1 MILDANLHN
10 KEGVKAT
17 YMVNKVLKAGRIP
30 AVLVG
35 WNIFDA
41 LLHVAI
47 GMEEPLRIT
56 GNIIAIFVAV
66 AILIG
71 APKKL
76 SSILLLAAS
85 ISIVALNT
93 VHVNEH
99 DFAIPMLIF
108 IGLSLY
114 LLLRWAQILK
124 IEDLKIREP
133 KKQKY
138 FHKRWFTVAL
148 SIFGVLVVLAVG
160 VMNSLNMQDQLFD
173 GALKEADYWSD
184 EPVILSAGMGFEGII
199 GWPEVNEETVRE
211 AEGSWYGS
219 VMCTNGEDPPAGAYT
234 STVSTAGV
242 GLFYKGSSEDDD
254 GLPIVFSWP
263 VATETVDLTDFQFT
277 LNTGEI
283 VFPNSAGMLPN
294 WELNERNTVV
304 VFGDFGN
311 RVFSSE
317 EKAIF
322 PVRLDIVEDET
333 PLLLIGPNGQEF
345 NAVGLS
351 WETDASPYDSG
362 PKLVGAKLN
371 RVGNEAV
378 GEGGLAIGTRSGVL
392 PNDELSLYD
401 EADFRIRVLT
411 TGGFSPD
418 GITGLTPTMF
428 EDFFRIH
435 AKGPDGKVVL
445 LEKVGQDYLVADG
458 RLRIVGLSDLGQ
470 KENPDEGIFYDDCYA
485 EDRDNYIDIIL
496 VGDEA
501 AARNITHVEIPS
513 LEGGYNAFYNPGG
526 PGPEPFEGVRYTAL
540 HHAHVLHRAVGAENS
555 RGAVRGPHQRAR
567 RSIGNAQQPSHPGG
581 LR

>member
-1 MILDANLHN
+1 
-10 KEGVKAT
+10 
-17 YMVNKVLKAGRIP
+17 MVNKVIKSGRIP
-30 AVLVG
+30 VVLVG
-35 WNIFDA
+35 WNMFDA
-41 LLHVAI
+41 ILHIAI
-47 GMEEPLRIT
+47 DMAEPLRIT
-56 GNIIAIFVAV
+56 GNIIAVLA
-66 AILIG
+66 AITILLG

-76 SSILLLAAS
+76 SFPLLLVAF
-85 ISIVALNT
+85 ISTVALNT
-93 VHVNEH
+93 FHVIEN
-99 DFAIPMLIF
+99 DFAIPMLVF

-114 LLLRWAQILK
+114 LILRLAQISK
-124 IEDLKIREP
+124 IEDLKIKESE
-133 KKQKY
+133 KQKY
-138 FHKRWFTVAL
+138 FHKRWFAVGL
-148 SIFGVLVVLAVG
+148 SLFGVLVVLVVG
-160 VMNSLNMQDQLFD
+160 VINSLNIQDQLFD

-234 STVSTAGV
+234 STVSTAGIE
-242 GLFYKGSSEDDD
+242 LFYKGTAEDDD

-277 LNTGEI
+277 LNTGDI

-311 RVFSSE
+311 RGLSSE
-317 EKAIF
+317 EGAVF

-333 PLLLIGPNGQEF
+333 PLLLVGPNGQEF

-351 WETDASPYDSG
+351 WETDTSPYDSG

-371 RVGNEAV
+371 HVGNEAL
-378 GEGGLAIGTRSGVL
+378 GEGGLGFGTRSGVL

-401 EADFRIRVLT
+401 ESDFRIRVLT

-435 AKGPDGKVVL
+435 AKGSNGEVVL
-445 LEKVGQDYLVADG
+445 LEKVGQEYLVAG
-458 RLRIVGLSDLGQ
+458 GTLRIVGLSDLGQ
-470 KENPDEGIFYDDCYA
+470 KENPAEGIFYDDCYA

-513 LEGGYNAFYNPGG
+513 LEGGYSAFYNPGG
-526 PGPEPFEGVRYTAL
+526 PGPEPFDGVRYTAPGPADL
-540 HHAHVLHRAVGAENS
+540 EPVINALDNPMRIS
-555 RGAVRGPHQRAR
+555 REAK
-567 RSIGNAQQPSHPGG
+567 N
-581 LR
+581 

>member
-1 MILDANLHN
+1 
-10 KEGVKAT
+10 V
-17 YMVNKVLKAGRIP
+17 VNKVIKAGRIP

-35 WNIFDA
+35 WNMFDA

-47 GMEEPLRIT
+47 DMAEPLRIT
-56 GNIIAIFVAV
+56 GNIIAIVVAV
-66 AILIG
+66 AILLG

-76 SSILLLAAS
+76 SFSLLLAAF
-85 ISIVALNT
+85 ISTVALNT
-93 VHVNEH
+93 VHVSEN
-99 DFAIPMLIF
+99 DFAVPMLIF

-114 LLLRWAQILK
+114 LLLRWAQIFK
-124 IEDLKIREP
+124 IKDFEIREP

-138 FHKRWFTVAL
+138 FYKRWFTIVL
-148 SIFGVLVVLAVG
+148 SVFGVLVVLAVG
-160 VMNSLNMQDQLFD
+160 VLNSLNVQNQLFD

-219 VMCTNGEDPPAGAYT
+219 VICTNGEDPPAGAYT
-234 STVSTAGV
+234 STVSTAGIE
-242 GLFYKGSSEDDD
+242 LFYKGTAEDDD

-263 VATETVDLTDFQFT
+263 VATETVDITDFQFT

-283 VFPNSAGMLPN
+283 VYPNSAGMLPN

-311 RVFSSE
+311 RGLSSE
-317 EKAIF
+317 KGAIF

-351 WETDASPYDSG
+351 WETDTSPYDSG

-371 RVGNEAV
+371 HVGNEAV
-378 GEGGLAIGTRSGVL
+378 GEGGLGFGTRSGVL

-401 EADFRIRVLT
+401 EGDFRIRVLT

-435 AKGPDGKVVL
+435 AKGSNGEVVL
-445 LEKVGQDYLVADG
+445 LEKVGQEYLVADG
-458 RLRIVGLSDLGQ
+458 KLRIVGLSDLGQ
-470 KENPDEGIFYDDCYA
+470 KEDPDEGIFYDDCYA

-526 PGPEPFEGVRYTAL
+526 PGPEPFEGVRYTAPGPADL
-540 HHAHVLHRAVGAENS
+540 EPVINALDNPMRVS
-555 RGAVRGPHQRAR
+555 REA
-567 RSIGNAQQPSHPGG
+567 SD
-581 LR
+581 

>member
-1 MILDANLHN
+1 
-10 KEGVKAT
+10 
-17 YMVNKVLKAGRIP
+17 MVNKIIKAGRIP
-30 AVLVG
+30 AVLIG
-35 WNIFDA
+35 WNMFDA
-41 LLHVAI
+41 ILHIAI
-47 GMEEPLRIT
+47 DMAEPLRIA
-56 GNIIAIFVAV
+56 GNTIAILV
-66 AILIG
+66 AISILLG

-76 SSILLLAAS
+76 SFPLLLVAF
-85 ISIVALNT
+85 ISTIALNT
-93 VHVNEH
+93 FHVSEN

-114 LLLRWAQILK
+114 LLLRWAQIFK
-124 IEDLKIREP
+124 IEDLKIRESE
-133 KKQKY
+133 KQKY
-138 FHKRWFTVAL
+138 FYKRWFAVAL
-148 SIFGVLVVLAVG
+148 SIFGVLVVLTVG
-160 VMNSLNMQDQLFD
+160 VMNSLNIQDQLFD

-184 EPVILSAGMGFEGII
+184 EPGILSAGMGFEGII
-199 GWPEVNEETVRE
+199 GWPEVNQETVRE

-234 STVSTAGV
+234 STVSTAGIE
-242 GLFYKGSSEDDD
+242 LFYKGTAEDDD

-277 LNTGEI
+277 LNTGDI

-311 RVFSSE
+311 RGLSSE
-317 EKAIF
+317 EGAVF

-351 WETDASPYDSG
+351 WETDTSPYDSG

-371 RVGNEAV
+371 HVGNEAL
-378 GEGGLAIGTRSGVL
+378 GEGGLGFGTRSGVL

-401 EADFRIRVLT
+401 EGDFRIRVLT

-435 AKGPDGKVVL
+435 ANGSNGELVL
-445 LEKVGQDYLVADG
+445 LEKVGQEYLVAG
-458 RLRIVGLSDLGQ
+458 GTLRIVGLSDLGQ

-526 PGPEPFEGVRYTAL
+526 PGPEPFEGVRYTAPGPADL
-540 HHAHVLHRAVGAENS
+540 EPVINALDNPMRVS
-555 RGAVRGPHQRAR
+555 REAK
-567 RSIGNAQQPSHPGG
+567 N
-581 LR
+581 

>member
-1 MILDANLHN
+1 VVDKFI
-10 KEGVKAT
+10 
-17 YMVNKVLKAGRIP
+17 KAGRIP

-35 WNIFDA
+35 WNMIDA

-47 GMEEPLRIT
+47 DMAEPLRIT
-56 GNIIAIFVAV
+56 GNIIAIVVAV
-66 AILIG
+66 AILLG

-76 SSILLLAAS
+76 SFILLLTAF
-85 ISIVALNT
+85 ISTVALNT
-93 VHVNEH
+93 VHVSEN
-99 DFAIPMLIF
+99 DFAVPMLIF

-114 LLLRWAQILK
+114 LLLRWAQIFK
-124 IEDLKIREP
+124 VKDFEIREP

-138 FHKRWFTVAL
+138 FYKRWFAVVL
-148 SIFGVLVVLAVG
+148 SVLGILVVLAVG
-160 VMNSLNMQDQLFD
+160 VMNSLNVQNQLFD

-211 AEGSWYGS
+211 AGGSWYGS
-219 VMCTNGEDPPAGAYT
+219 VICTNGEDPPAGAYT
-234 STVSTAGV
+234 STVSTAGIE
-242 GLFYKGSSEDDD
+242 LFYKGTAEDDD

-283 VFPNSAGMLPN
+283 VYPNSAGMLPN

-311 RVFSSE
+311 RGLSSE
-317 EKAIF
+317 EGAIF

-351 WETDASPYDSG
+351 WETNTSPYDSG

-371 RVGNEAV
+371 HVGNEAV
-378 GEGGLAIGTRSGVL
+378 GEGGLGFGTRSGVL

-401 EADFRIRVLT
+401 EGDFRIRVLT

-435 AKGPDGKVVL
+435 AKGSNGEVVL
-445 LEKVGQDYLVADG
+445 LEKVGQEYLVADG
-458 RLRIVGLSDLGQ
+458 TLRIVGLSDLGQ
-470 KENPDEGIFYDDCYA
+470 KEDPDEGIFYDDCYA

-526 PGPEPFEGVRYTAL
+526 PGPEPFEGVRYTAPGPADL
-540 HHAHVLHRAVGAENS
+540 EPVINALDNPMRVS
-555 RGAVRGPHQRAR
+555 REA
-567 RSIGNAQQPSHPGG
+567 NN
-581 LR
+581 

>member
-1 MILDANLHN
+1 
-10 KEGVKAT
+10 
-17 YMVNKVLKAGRIP
+17 MVNKVIKSGRIP
-30 AVLVG
+30 VVLVG
-35 WNIFDA
+35 WNMFDA
-41 LLHVAI
+41 ILHIAI
-47 GMEEPLRIT
+47 DMAEPLRIA
-56 GNIIAIFVAV
+56 GNTIAILV
-66 AILIG
+66 AITILLG

-76 SSILLLAAS
+76 SFPLLLVAF
-85 ISIVALNT
+85 ISTVALNT
-93 VHVNEH
+93 VHVSENS
-99 DFAIPMLIF
+99 FAIPMLVF

-114 LLLRWAQILK
+114 LLLRLAQISK
-124 IEDLKIREP
+124 IEDLKIRESE
-133 KKQKY
+133 KQKY
-138 FHKRWFTVAL
+138 FHKRWFAVVL
-148 SIFGVLVVLAVG
+148 SLFGVLVVLAVG
-160 VMNSLNMQDQLFD
+160 VMNSLNIQDQLFD

-234 STVSTAGV
+234 STVSTAGIE
-242 GLFYKGSSEDDD
+242 LFYKGTAEDDD

-277 LNTGEI
+277 LNTGDI

-311 RVFSSE
+311 RGLSSE
-317 EKAIF
+317 EGAVF

-351 WETDASPYDSG
+351 WETDTSPYDSG

-371 RVGNEAV
+371 HVGNEAL
-378 GEGGLAIGTRSGVL
+378 GEGGLGFGTRSGVL

-401 EADFRIRVLT
+401 EGDFRIRVLT

-435 AKGPDGKVVL
+435 AKGPNGEVVL
-445 LEKVGQDYLVADG
+445 LERVGQEYVVAG
-458 RLRIVGLSDLGQ
+458 GTLRIVGLSDLGQ
-470 KENPDEGIFYDDCYA
+470 KENPAEGIFYDDCYA

-501 AARNITHVEIPS
+501 AARNITYVEIPS

-526 PGPEPFEGVRYTAL
+526 PGPEPFEGVRYTAPGPADL
-540 HHAHVLHRAVGAENS
+540 EPVINALDNPMRVS
-555 RGAVRGPHQRAR
+555 REAK
-567 RSIGNAQQPSHPGG
+567 N
-581 LR
+581 

>member
-1 MILDANLHN
+1 
-10 KEGVKAT
+10 V
-17 YMVNKVLKAGRIP
+17 VNKVIKAGRIP

-35 WNIFDA
+35 WNMFDA
-41 LLHVAI
+41 LLHIAI
-47 GMEEPLRIT
+47 DMAEPLRIA
-56 GNIIAIFVAV
+56 GNIIAILVAV
-66 AILIG
+66 AILLG
-71 APKKL
+71 APKKH
-76 SSILLLAAS
+76 SFSLLLIAF
-85 ISIVALNT
+85 ISTVALNT
-93 VHVNEH
+93 VHVSEN

-114 LLLRWAQILK
+114 LLLRWSQIFK
-124 IEDLKIREP
+124 IEDLKIRES
-133 KKQKY
+133 KKQRY
-138 FHKRWFTVAL
+138 FHKRWFAVAL

-173 GALKEADYWSD
+173 GALKDADYWSD

-211 AEGSWYGS
+211 AGGSWYGS

-234 STVSTAGV
+234 STVSTAGIE
-242 GLFYKGSSEDDD
+242 LFYKGTAEDDD

-311 RVFSSE
+311 RGFSSE
-317 EKAIF
+317 EGAIF
-322 PVRLDIVEDET
+322 PVRLDIVGDET

-345 NAVGLS
+345 NAIGLS
-351 WETDASPYDSG
+351 WETDTSPYDSG

-371 RVGNEAV
+371 HVGNEAL
-378 GEGGLAIGTRSGVL
+378 GEGGLGFGTRSGVL

-401 EADFRIRVLT
+401 EGDFRIRVLT

-435 AKGPDGKVVL
+435 ARGPDDEVVL
-445 LEKVGQDYLVADG
+445 LEKVGQEYVVADG
-458 RLRIVGLSDLGQ
+458 TLRIIGLSDLGQ

-526 PGPEPFEGVRYTAL
+526 PGPEPFDGVRYTAPGPADL
-540 HHAHVLHRAVGAENS
+540 EPVINALDNPMRVS
-555 RGAVRGPHQRAR
+555 REAK
-567 RSIGNAQQPSHPGG
+567 N
-581 LR
+581 

>member
-1 MILDANLHN
+1 
-10 KEGVKAT
+10 
-17 YMVNKVLKAGRIP
+17 MVNKVIKAGRIP
-30 AVLVG
+30 AVLIG
-35 WNIFDA
+35 WNMFDA
-41 LLHVAI
+41 ILHIAI
-47 GMEEPLRIT
+47 DMAEPLRIA
-56 GNIIAIFVAV
+56 GNTIAILV
-66 AILIG
+66 AISILLG

-76 SSILLLAAS
+76 SFPLLLVGF
-85 ISIVALNT
+85 ISTVALNT
-93 VHVNEH
+93 FHVNEN

-114 LLLRWAQILK
+114 LLLRWAQIFK
-124 IEDLKIREP
+124 IEDLKIRESE
-133 KKQKY
+133 KQKY
-138 FHKRWFTVAL
+138 FYKRWFAVVL

-160 VMNSLNMQDQLFD
+160 VMNSLNIQDQLFD

-184 EPVILSAGMGFEGII
+184 EPGILSAGMGFEGII

-234 STVSTAGV
+234 STVSTAGIE
-242 GLFYKGSSEDDD
+242 LFYKGTAEDDD

-277 LNTGEI
+277 LNTGHI

-311 RVFSSE
+311 RGLSSE
-317 EKAIF
+317 EGAIF

-371 RVGNEAV
+371 HVGSEAM
-378 GEGGLAIGTRSGVL
+378 GEGGLGVGERSGVL

-435 AKGPDGKVVL
+435 ANGSNGELVL
-445 LEKVGQDYLVADG
+445 LEKVGQEYLVAG
-458 RLRIVGLSDLGQ
+458 GTLRIVGLSDLGQ

-513 LEGGYNAFYNPGG
+513 LEGGYSAFYNPGG
-526 PGPEPFEGVRYTAL
+526 PGPEPFDGVRYTAPGPADL
-540 HHAHVLHRAVGAENS
+540 EPVINALDNPMRVS
-555 RGAVRGPHQRAR
+555 REPK
-567 RSIGNAQQPSHPGG
+567 N
-581 LR
+581 

>member
-1 MILDANLHN
+1 
-10 KEGVKAT
+10 
-17 YMVNKVLKAGRIP
+17 MVNKIIKAGRIP
-30 AVLVG
+30 AVLIG
-35 WNIFDA
+35 WNMFDA
-41 LLHVAI
+41 ILHIAIDMAESLRIAGNTIAILVAI
-47 GMEEPLRIT
+47 S
-56 GNIIAIFVAV
+56 
-66 AILIG
+66 ILLG

-76 SSILLLAAS
+76 SFPLLLVAF
-85 ISIVALNT
+85 ISTVALNT
-93 VHVNEH
+93 FHVSEN

-114 LLLRWAQILK
+114 LLLRWAQIFK
-124 IEDLKIREP
+124 IEDLKIRESE
-133 KKQKY
+133 KQKY
-138 FHKRWFTVAL
+138 FYKRWFAVAL
-148 SIFGVLVVLAVG
+148 SIFGVLVVLTVG
-160 VMNSLNMQDQLFD
+160 VMNSLNIQDQLFD

-184 EPVILSAGMGFEGII
+184 EPGILSAGMGFEGII
-199 GWPEVNEETVRE
+199 GWPEVNQETVRE

-234 STVSTAGV
+234 STVSTAGIE
-242 GLFYKGSSEDDD
+242 LFYKGTAEDDD

-277 LNTGEI
+277 LNTGDI

-311 RVFSSE
+311 RGLSSE
-317 EKAIF
+317 EGAIF
-322 PVRLDIVEDET
+322 PVRLDIVKDET
-333 PLLLIGPNGQEF
+333 PLLLVGPNGQEF

-351 WETDASPYDSG
+351 WETDTSPYDSG

-371 RVGNEAV
+371 HVGNEAL
-378 GEGGLAIGTRSGVL
+378 GEGGLGFGTRSGVL

-401 EADFRIRVLT
+401 ESDFRIRVLT

-435 AKGPDGKVVL
+435 AKGSNGEVVL
-445 LEKVGQDYLVADG
+445 LEKVGQEYLVAG
-458 RLRIVGLSDLGQ
+458 GTLRIVGLSDLGQ

-513 LEGGYNAFYNPGG
+513 LEGGYSAFYNPGG
-526 PGPEPFEGVRYTAL
+526 PGPEPFDGVRYTAPGPADL
-540 HHAHVLHRAVGAENS
+540 EPVINALDNPMRIS
-555 RGAVRGPHQRAR
+555 REPK
-567 RSIGNAQQPSHPGG
+567 N
-581 LR
+581 

>member
-1 MILDANLHN
+1 
-10 KEGVKAT
+10 V
-17 YMVNKVLKAGRIP
+17 VNKIIKAGRIP
-30 AVLVG
+30 AVLIG
-35 WNIFDA
+35 WNMFDA
-41 LLHVAI
+41 ILHIAI
-47 GMEEPLRIT
+47 DMAEPLRIA
-56 GNIIAIFVAV
+56 GNTIAILV
-66 AILIG
+66 AISILLG

-76 SSILLLAAS
+76 SFPLLLVAF
-85 ISIVALNT
+85 ISTVALNT
-93 VHVNEH
+93 FHVNEN

-114 LLLRWAQILK
+114 LLLRWAQIFK
-124 IEDLKIREP
+124 IEDLKIRESE
-133 KKQKY
+133 KQKY
-138 FHKRWFTVAL
+138 FYKRWFAVVL

-160 VMNSLNMQDQLFD
+160 VMNSLNIQDQLFD

-184 EPVILSAGMGFEGII
+184 EPGILSAGMGFEGII

-211 AEGSWYGS
+211 AGGSWYGS

-234 STVSTAGV
+234 STVSTAGIE
-242 GLFYKGSSEDDD
+242 LFYKGTSEDDD

-277 LNTGEI
+277 LNTGNI

-311 RVFSSE
+311 RGLSSE
-317 EKAIF
+317 EGAVF

-351 WETDASPYDSG
+351 WETDTSPYDSG

-371 RVGNEAV
+371 HVGNEAL
-378 GEGGLAIGTRSGVL
+378 GEGGLGFGTRSGVL

-401 EADFRIRVLT
+401 EGDFRIRVLT

-435 AKGPDGKVVL
+435 ANGSNGELVL
-445 LEKVGQDYLVADG
+445 LEKVGQEYLVAG
-458 RLRIVGLSDLGQ
+458 GALRIVGLSDLGQ

-513 LEGGYNAFYNPGG
+513 LEGGYSAFYNPGG
-526 PGPEPFEGVRYTAL
+526 PGPEPFDGVRYTAPGPADL
-540 HHAHVLHRAVGAENS
+540 EPVINALDNPMRIS
-555 RGAVRGPHQRAR
+555 REPK
-567 RSIGNAQQPSHPGG
+567 N
-581 LR
+581 

>member
-1 MILDANLHN
+1 
-10 KEGVKAT
+10 
-17 YMVNKVLKAGRIP
+17 MVNKVVKAGRIP

-47 GMEEPLRIT
+47 DMAEPLRIT

-76 SSILLLAAS
+76 SSSLLLAAF
-85 ISIVALNT
+85 ISIVALNS
-93 VHVNEH
+93 VHVSEQ

-114 LLLRWAQILK
+114 LLLRWTQILK

-133 KKQKY
+133 KKQNY
-138 FHKRWFTVAL
+138 FHKRWFAVAL
-148 SIFGVLVVLAVG
+148 SIFGVLVVLSVG
-160 VMNSLNMQDQLFD
+160 VMNSLNMQDQLFV
-173 GALKEADYWSD
+173 GAFKEADYWSV

-211 AEGSWYGS
+211 AEGTWYGS

-234 STVSTAGV
+234 SIVSTAGFE
-242 GLFYKGSSEDDD
+242 LFYKGTAEDDY

-311 RVFSSE
+311 RGFSSE
-317 EKAIF
+317 DGAIF

-371 RVGNEAV
+371 HVGSEAM
-378 GEGGLAIGTRSGVL
+378 GEGGLGVGERSGVL

-435 AKGPDGKVVL
+435 ANGSNGEVVL
-445 LEKVGQDYLVADG
+445 LEKVGQEYLVAG
-458 RLRIVGLSDLGQ
+458 GTLRIVGLSDLGQ

-513 LEGGYNAFYNPGG
+513 LEGGYSAFYNPGG
-526 PGPEPFEGVRYTAL
+526 PGPEPFEGVRYTAP
-540 HHAHVLHRAVGAENS
+540 
-555 RGAVRGPHQRAR
+555 GPADLEPV
-567 RSIGNAQQPSHPGG
+567 INALDNPMRVS
-581 LR
+581 LEAKN

>member
-1 MILDANLHN
+1 
-10 KEGVKAT
+10 
-17 YMVNKVLKAGRIP
+17 MVNKVIKTGRIP

-35 WNIFDA
+35 WNTFDA
-41 LLHVAI
+41 LLHITIDMA
-47 GMEEPLRIT
+47 EPLRII

-66 AILIG
+66 AILLG

-76 SSILLLAAS
+76 SFTLLLVAF
-85 ISIVALNT
+85 ISTVALNT
-93 VHVNEH
+93 VHVREH

-108 IGLSLY
+108 IGISLY
-114 LLLRWAQILK
+114 LLLRWAQIFK
-124 IEDLKIREP
+124 VEELKIRQS

-138 FHKRWFTVAL
+138 FHKRWFAVAL

-160 VMNSLNMQDQLFD
+160 VMSSLNMQDQLFD
-173 GALKEADYWSD
+173 GALKEADYWSN

-211 AEGSWYGS
+211 AGGSWYGS
-219 VMCTNGEDPPAGAYT
+219 VICTNGEDPPAGAYT
-234 STVSTAGV
+234 STVSTAGIE
-242 GLFYKGSSEDDD
+242 LFYKGTAEDDD

-263 VATETVDLTDFQFT
+263 VATETVDLADFQFT

-283 VFPNSAGMLPN
+283 VFPNSAGLLPN

-311 RVFSSE
+311 RGFSSE
-317 EKAIF
+317 EGAIF

-351 WETDASPYDSG
+351 WETDTSPYDSG

-371 RVGNEAV
+371 RVGNEAL
-378 GEGGLAIGTRSGVL
+378 GEGGLGFGTRSGVL

-401 EADFRIRVLT
+401 EGDFRIRMLT

-435 AKGPDGKVVL
+435 ANGSNGEVVL
-445 LEKVGQDYLVADG
+445 LEKVGQEYLVAG
-458 RLRIVGLSDLGQ
+458 GTLRIVGLSDLGQ

-513 LEGGYNAFYNPGG
+513 LEGGYSAFYNPGG
-526 PGPEPFEGVRYTAL
+526 PGPEPFDGVRYTAPGPADL
-540 HHAHVLHRAVGAENS
+540 EPVINALDNPMRVS
-555 RGAVRGPHQRAR
+555 REAK
-567 RSIGNAQQPSHPGG
+567 NKK
-581 LR
+581 

>member
-1 MILDANLHN
+1 
-10 KEGVKAT
+10 
-17 YMVNKVLKAGRIP
+17 MVNKVIKRGRIP
-30 AVLVG
+30 VVLVE
-35 WNIFDA
+35 WNMFGAI
-41 LLHVAI
+41 LHIAI
-47 GMEEPLRIT
+47 DMAEPLRIT
-56 GNIIAIFVAV
+56 GNIIGVLAAIT
-66 AILIG
+66 ILLG

-76 SSILLLAAS
+76 SFPLLLVAF
-85 ISIVALNT
+85 ISTVALNT
-93 VHVNEH
+93 VHVSENS
-99 DFAIPMLIF
+99 FAIPMLVF

-114 LLLRWAQILK
+114 LLLRLAQISK
-124 IEDLKIREP
+124 IEDLKIRESE
-133 KKQKY
+133 KQKY
-138 FHKRWFTVAL
+138 FHKRWFAAVL
-148 SIFGVLVVLAVG
+148 SLFGVLVVLAVG
-160 VMNSLNMQDQLFD
+160 VMNSLNIQDQLFD

-219 VMCTNGEDPPAGAYT
+219 VMCTNGEVPPAGAYT
-234 STVSTAGV
+234 STVSTAGIE
-242 GLFYKGSSEDDD
+242 LFYKGTAEDDD

-263 VATETVDLTDFQFT
+263 VATETVDITDFQFT

-311 RVFSSE
+311 RGLSSE
-317 EKAIF
+317 EGAIF
-322 PVRLDIVEDET
+322 PVRLVIVKDET
-333 PLLLIGPNGQEF
+333 PLLLVGPNGQEF

-351 WETDASPYDSG
+351 WETDTSPYDSG

-371 RVGNEAV
+371 HVGNEAL
-378 GEGGLAIGTRSGVL
+378 GEGGLGFGTRSGVL

-401 EADFRIRVLT
+401 ESDFRIRVLT

-435 AKGPDGKVVL
+435 AKGSNGEVVL
-445 LEKVGQDYLVADG
+445 LEKVGQEYLVAG
-458 RLRIVGLSDLGQ
+458 GTLRIVGLSDLGQ

-513 LEGGYNAFYNPGG
+513 LEGGYSAFYNPGG
-526 PGPEPFEGVRYTAL
+526 PGPEPFDGVRYTAPGPADL
-540 HHAHVLHRAVGAENS
+540 EPVINALDNPMRIS
-555 RGAVRGPHQRAR
+555 REPK
-567 RSIGNAQQPSHPGG
+567 N
-581 LR
+581 

>member
-1 MILDANLHN
+1 
-10 KEGVKAT
+10 V
-17 YMVNKVLKAGRIP
+17 VNKVIKAGRIP
-30 AVLVG
+30 AVLIG
-35 WNIFDA
+35 WNMFDA
-41 LLHVAI
+41 ILHIAI
-47 GMEEPLRIT
+47 DMAEPLRIA
-56 GNIIAIFVAV
+56 GNTIAILV
-66 AILIG
+66 AISILLG

-76 SSILLLAAS
+76 SFPLLLVAF
-85 ISIVALNT
+85 ISTVALNT
-93 VHVNEH
+93 FHVSEN

-114 LLLRWAQILK
+114 LLLRWAQIFK
-124 IEDLKIREP
+124 IEDLKIRESE
-133 KKQKY
+133 KQKY
-138 FHKRWFTVAL
+138 FYKRWFAVVL

-160 VMNSLNMQDQLFD
+160 VMNSLNIQDQLFD

-184 EPVILSAGMGFEGII
+184 EPGILSAGMGFEGII

-211 AEGSWYGS
+211 AGGSWYGS

-234 STVSTAGV
+234 STVSTV
-242 GLFYKGSSEDDD
+242 GIELFYKGTAEDDD

-277 LNTGEI
+277 LNTGKI
-283 VFPNSAGMLPN
+283 VFPNSAGLLPN

-311 RVFSSE
+311 RGLSSE
-317 EKAIF
+317 EGAIF

-351 WETDASPYDSG
+351 WETDTSPYDSG

-371 RVGNEAV
+371 HVGNEAL
-378 GEGGLAIGTRSGVL
+378 GEGGLGFGTRSGVL

-401 EADFRIRVLT
+401 EGDFRIRVLT

-435 AKGPDGKVVL
+435 AKGPDGEVVL
-445 LEKVGQDYLVADG
+445 LEKVGQEYVVADG
-458 RLRIVGLSDLGQ
+458 TLRIVGLSDLGQ

-513 LEGGYNAFYNPGG
+513 LEGGYSAFYNPGG
-526 PGPEPFEGVRYTAL
+526 PGPEPFDGVRYTAPGPADL
-540 HHAHVLHRAVGAENS
+540 EPVINALDNPMRVS
-555 RGAVRGPHQRAR
+555 REPK
-567 RSIGNAQQPSHPGG
+567 N
-581 LR
+581 

>member
-1 MILDANLHN
+1 
-10 KEGVKAT
+10 
-17 YMVNKVLKAGRIP
+17 MVNKVLKAGRIP

-47 GMEEPLRIT
+47 GMAEPLRIT
-56 GNIIAIFVAV
+56 GNIISIFVAV

-148 SIFGVLVVLAVG
+148 SIFGVLVVSAVG

-242 GLFYKGSSEDDD
+242 GLFYKGSSDDDD

-311 RVFSSE
+311 RGFSSE

-371 RVGNEAV
+371 HVGSEAM
-378 GEGGLAIGTRSGVL
+378 GEGGLGVGERSGVL

-458 RLRIVGLSDLGQ
+458 RLRIIGLSDLGQ

-526 PGPEPFEGVRYTAL
+526 PGPEPFEGVRYTAPGPADL
-540 HHAHVLHRAVGAENS
+540 EPVINALDNPMRVS
-555 RGAVRGPHQRAR
+555 REAK
-567 RSIGNAQQPSHPGG
+567 N
-581 LR
+581 

>member
-17 YMVNKVLKAGRIP
+17 YMVNKVLKAIRIP

-47 GMEEPLRIT
+47 GMAEPLRIT

-311 RVFSSE
+311 RGFSSE

-371 RVGNEAV
+371 HVGNEAV

-526 PGPEPFEGVRYTAL
+526 PGPEPFEGVRYTAPGPADL
-540 HHAHVLHRAVGAENS
+540 EPVINALDNPMRVS
-555 RGAVRGPHQRAR
+555 REAK
-567 RSIGNAQQPSHPGG
+567 N
-581 LR
+581 

>member
-1 MILDANLHN
+1 
-10 KEGVKAT
+10 
-17 YMVNKVLKAGRIP
+17 MVNKVIKSGRIP
-30 AVLVG
+30 VVLVG
-35 WNIFDA
+35 WNMFDA
-41 LLHVAI
+41 ILHIAI
-47 GMEEPLRIT
+47 DMAEPLRIT
-56 GNIIAIFVAV
+56 GNIIAVLV
-66 AILIG
+66 AITILLG

-76 SSILLLAAS
+76 SFPLLLVAF
-85 ISIVALNT
+85 ISTVALNT
-93 VHVNEH
+93 VHVSENS
-99 DFAIPMLIF
+99 FAIPMLVF

-114 LLLRWAQILK
+114 LLLRLAQISK
-124 IEDLKIREP
+124 IEDLKIRESD
-133 KKQKY
+133 KQKY
-138 FHKRWFTVAL
+138 FHKRWFAVVL
-148 SIFGVLVVLAVG
+148 SLFGVLVVLAVG
-160 VMNSLNMQDQLFD
+160 VMNSLNIQDQLFD

-219 VMCTNGEDPPAGAYT
+219 VMCTNGEVPPAGAYT
-234 STVSTAGV
+234 STVSTAGIE
-242 GLFYKGSSEDDD
+242 LFYKGTAEDDD

-263 VATETVDLTDFQFT
+263 VATETVDITDFQFT

-311 RVFSSE
+311 RGLSSE
-317 EKAIF
+317 EGAIF
-322 PVRLDIVEDET
+322 PVRLDIVKDET
-333 PLLLIGPNGQEF
+333 PLLLVGPNGQEF

-351 WETDASPYDSG
+351 WETDTSPYDSG

-371 RVGNEAV
+371 HVGNEAL
-378 GEGGLAIGTRSGVL
+378 GEGGLGFGTRSGVL

-401 EADFRIRVLT
+401 ESDFRIRVLT

-435 AKGPDGKVVL
+435 AKGSNGEVVL
-445 LEKVGQDYLVADG
+445 LEKVGQEYLVAG
-458 RLRIVGLSDLGQ
+458 GTLRIVGLSDLGQ

-513 LEGGYNAFYNPGG
+513 LEGGYSAFYNPGG
-526 PGPEPFEGVRYTAL
+526 PGPEPFDGVRYTAPGPADL
-540 HHAHVLHRAVGAENS
+540 EPVINALDNPMRIS
-555 RGAVRGPHQRAR
+555 REPK
-567 RSIGNAQQPSHPGG
+567 N
-581 LR
+581 

>member
-1 MILDANLHN
+1 
-10 KEGVKAT
+10 
-17 YMVNKVLKAGRIP
+17 MVDKFIKAGRIP

-35 WNIFDA
+35 WNMIDA

-47 GMEEPLRIT
+47 DMAEPLRIT
-56 GNIIAIFVAV
+56 GNIIAIVVAV
-66 AILIG
+66 AILLG

-76 SSILLLAAS
+76 SFILLLTAF
-85 ISIVALNT
+85 ISTVVLNT
-93 VHVNEH
+93 VHVSEN
-99 DFAIPMLIF
+99 DFAVPMLIF

-114 LLLRWAQILK
+114 LLLRWAQIFK
-124 IEDLKIREP
+124 VKDFEIREP

-138 FHKRWFTVAL
+138 FYKRWFAVVL
-148 SIFGVLVVLAVG
+148 SVLGILIVLVVG
-160 VMNSLNMQDQLFD
+160 VMNSLNVQNQLFD

-211 AEGSWYGS
+211 AGGSWYGS
-219 VMCTNGEDPPAGAYT
+219 VICTNGEDPPAGAYT
-234 STVSTAGV
+234 STVSTAGIE
-242 GLFYKGSSEDDD
+242 LFYKGTAEDDD

-283 VFPNSAGMLPN
+283 VYPNSAGMLPN

-311 RVFSSE
+311 RGLSSE
-317 EKAIF
+317 EGAIF

-351 WETDASPYDSG
+351 WETNTSPYDSG

-371 RVGNEAV
+371 HVGNEAV
-378 GEGGLAIGTRSGVL
+378 GEGGLGFGTRSGVL

-401 EADFRIRVLT
+401 EGDFRIRVLT

-435 AKGPDGKVVL
+435 AKGSNGEVVL
-445 LEKVGQDYLVADG
+445 LEKVGQEYLVADG
-458 RLRIVGLSDLGQ
+458 TLRIVGLSDLGQ
-470 KENPDEGIFYDDCYA
+470 KEDPDEGIFYDDCYA

-526 PGPEPFEGVRYTAL
+526 PGPEPFEGVRYTAPGPADL
-540 HHAHVLHRAVGAENS
+540 EPVINALDNPMRVS
-555 RGAVRGPHQRAR
+555 REA
-567 RSIGNAQQPSHPGG
+567 NN
-581 LR
+581 

>member
-1 MILDANLHN
+1 
-10 KEGVKAT
+10 
-17 YMVNKVLKAGRIP
+17 MVDKFIKAGRIP

-35 WNIFDA
+35 WNMIDA

-47 GMEEPLRIT
+47 DMAEPLRIT
-56 GNIIAIFVAV
+56 GNIIAIVVAV
-66 AILIG
+66 AILLG

-76 SSILLLAAS
+76 SFILLLTAF
-85 ISIVALNT
+85 ISTVALNT
-93 VHVNEH
+93 VHVSEN
-99 DFAIPMLIF
+99 DFAVPMLIF

-114 LLLRWAQILK
+114 LLLRWAQIFK
-124 IEDLKIREP
+124 VKDFEIREP

-138 FHKRWFTVAL
+138 FYKRWFAVVL
-148 SIFGVLVVLAVG
+148 SVLGILIVLVVG
-160 VMNSLNMQDQLFD
+160 VMNSLNVQNQLFD

-184 EPVILSAGMGFEGII
+184 EPVILSAGMGLEGII

-211 AEGSWYGS
+211 AGGSWYGS
-219 VMCTNGEDPPAGAYT
+219 VICTNGEDPPAGAYT
-234 STVSTAGV
+234 STVSTAGIE
-242 GLFYKGSSEDDD
+242 LFYKGTAEDDD

-283 VFPNSAGMLPN
+283 VYPNSAGMLPN

-311 RVFSSE
+311 RGLSSE
-317 EKAIF
+317 EGAIF

-351 WETDASPYDSG
+351 WETDTSPYDSG

-371 RVGNEAV
+371 HVGNEAL
-378 GEGGLAIGTRSGVL
+378 GEGGLGFGTRSGVL

-401 EADFRIRVLT
+401 EGDFRIRVLT

-435 AKGPDGKVVL
+435 AKGSNGEVVL
-445 LEKVGQDYLVADG
+445 LEKVGQEYLVAG
-458 RLRIVGLSDLGQ
+458 GTLRIVGLSDLGQ

-496 VGDEA
+496 VGDET

-526 PGPEPFEGVRYTAL
+526 PGPEPFEGVRYTAPGPADL
-540 HHAHVLHRAVGAENS
+540 EPVINALDNPMRVS
-555 RGAVRGPHQRAR
+555 REAK
-567 RSIGNAQQPSHPGG
+567 N
-581 LR
+581 

>member
-17 YMVNKVLKAGRIP
+17 YMVNKVLKAIRIP

-47 GMEEPLRIT
+47 GMAEPLRIT

-76 SSILLLAAS
+76 SSILLLAAF

-93 VHVNEH
+93 VHVSEH

-148 SIFGVLVVLAVG
+148 SIFGVLVVLAAG

-311 RVFSSE
+311 RGFSSE
-317 EKAIF
+317 EEAIF

-371 RVGNEAV
+371 HVGNEAV

-526 PGPEPFEGVRYTAL
+526 PGPEPFEGVRYTAPGPADL
-540 HHAHVLHRAVGAENS
+540 EPVINALDNPMRVS
-555 RGAVRGPHQRAR
+555 REAK
-567 RSIGNAQQPSHPGG
+567 N
-581 LR
+581 

>member
-1 MILDANLHN
+1 
-10 KEGVKAT
+10 
-17 YMVNKVLKAGRIP
+17 MVNKIIKAGRIP
-30 AVLVG
+30 AVLIG
-35 WNIFDA
+35 WNMFDA
-41 LLHVAI
+41 ILHIAI
-47 GMEEPLRIT
+47 DMAEPLRIA
-56 GNIIAIFVAV
+56 GNTIAILV
-66 AILIG
+66 AISILLG

-76 SSILLLAAS
+76 SFPLLLVAF
-85 ISIVALNT
+85 ISTVALNT
-93 VHVNEH
+93 FHVSEN

-114 LLLRWAQILK
+114 LLLRWAQIFK
-124 IEDLKIREP
+124 IEDLKIRESE
-133 KKQKY
+133 KQKY
-138 FHKRWFTVAL
+138 FYKRWFAVAL
-148 SIFGVLVVLAVG
+148 SIFGVLVVLTVG
-160 VMNSLNMQDQLFD
+160 VMNSLNIQDQLFD

-184 EPVILSAGMGFEGII
+184 EPGILSAGMGFEGII
-199 GWPEVNEETVRE
+199 GWPEVNQETVRE

-234 STVSTAGV
+234 STVSTAGIE
-242 GLFYKGSSEDDD
+242 LFYKGTAEDDD

-277 LNTGEI
+277 LNTGDI

-311 RVFSSE
+311 RGLSSE
-317 EKAIF
+317 EGAVF

-351 WETDASPYDSG
+351 WETDTSPYDSG

-371 RVGNEAV
+371 HVGNEAL
-378 GEGGLAIGTRSGVL
+378 GEGGLGFGTRSGVL

-401 EADFRIRVLT
+401 EGDFRIRVLT

-435 AKGPDGKVVL
+435 ANGSNGELVL
-445 LEKVGQDYLVADG
+445 LEKVGQEYLVAG
-458 RLRIVGLSDLGQ
+458 GTLRIVGLSDLGQ

-501 AARNITHVEIPS
+501 AARNITYVEIPS

-526 PGPEPFEGVRYTAL
+526 PGPEPFEGVRYTAPGPADL
-540 HHAHVLHRAVGAENS
+540 EPVINALDNPMRVS
-555 RGAVRGPHQRAR
+555 REAK
-567 RSIGNAQQPSHPGG
+567 N
-581 LR
+581 

>member
-1 MILDANLHN
+1 
-10 KEGVKAT
+10 
-17 YMVNKVLKAGRIP
+17 MVNKVIKSGRIP
-30 AVLVG
+30 VVLVG
-35 WNIFDA
+35 WNMFDA
-41 LLHVAI
+41 ILHIAIDMAEPMRIAGNTIAILVAI
-47 GMEEPLRIT
+47 T
-56 GNIIAIFVAV
+56 
-66 AILIG
+66 ILLG

-76 SSILLLAAS
+76 SFPLLLVAF
-85 ISIVALNT
+85 ISTVALNT
-93 VHVNEH
+93 VHVSENS
-99 DFAIPMLIF
+99 FAIPMLVF

-114 LLLRWAQILK
+114 LLLRLAQISK
-124 IEDLKIREP
+124 IEDLKIRESE
-133 KKQKY
+133 KQKY
-138 FHKRWFTVAL
+138 FHKRWFAVVL
-148 SIFGVLVVLAVG
+148 SLFGVLVVLAVG
-160 VMNSLNMQDQLFD
+160 VMNSLNIQDQLFD

-184 EPVILSAGMGFEGII
+184 EPVILSAGMGFEGSI

-219 VMCTNGEDPPAGAYT
+219 VMCTNGEVPPAGAYT
-234 STVSTAGV
+234 STVSTAGIE
-242 GLFYKGSSEDDD
+242 LFYKGTAEDDD

-263 VATETVDLTDFQFT
+263 VATETVDITDFQFT

-311 RVFSSE
+311 RGLSSE
-317 EKAIF
+317 EGVVF

-351 WETDASPYDSG
+351 WETDTSPYDSG

-371 RVGNEAV
+371 HVGNEAL
-378 GEGGLAIGTRSGVL
+378 GEGGLGFGTRSGVL

-401 EADFRIRVLT
+401 EGDFRIRVLT

-435 AKGPDGKVVL
+435 AKGPNGEVVL
-445 LEKVGQDYLVADG
+445 LERVGQEYVVAG
-458 RLRIVGLSDLGQ
+458 GTLRIVGLSDLGQ

-513 LEGGYNAFYNPGG
+513 LEGGYSAFYNPGG
-526 PGPEPFEGVRYTAL
+526 PGPEPFDGVRYTAPGPADL
-540 HHAHVLHRAVGAENS
+540 EPVINALDNPMRIS
-555 RGAVRGPHQRAR
+555 REPK
-567 RSIGNAQQPSHPGG
+567 N
-581 LR
+581 

>member
-1 MILDANLHN
+1 
-10 KEGVKAT
+10 
-17 YMVNKVLKAGRIP
+17 MVNKVIKAGRIP

-35 WNIFDA
+35 WTMFDA

-47 GMEEPLRIT
+47 DMAEPLRIT
-56 GNIIAIFVAV
+56 GNIIAIVVAV
-66 AILIG
+66 AILLG

-76 SSILLLAAS
+76 SFSLLLAAF
-85 ISIVALNT
+85 ISTVALNT
-93 VHVNEH
+93 VHVSEN
-99 DFAIPMLIF
+99 DFAVPMLIF

-114 LLLRWAQILK
+114 LLLRWAQIFK
-124 IEDLKIREP
+124 IKDFEIREP

-138 FHKRWFTVAL
+138 FYKRWFTILL
-148 SIFGVLVVLAVG
+148 SVFGVLVVLAVG
-160 VMNSLNMQDQLFD
+160 VLNSLNVQNQLFD

-199 GWPEVNEETVRE
+199 GWPEINEETVRE
-211 AEGSWYGS
+211 AGGSWYGS
-219 VMCTNGEDPPAGAYT
+219 VICTNGEDPPAGAYT
-234 STVSTAGV
+234 STVSTAGIE
-242 GLFYKGSSEDDD
+242 LFYKGTAEDDD

-263 VATETVDLTDFQFT
+263 VATETVDITDFQFT

-283 VFPNSAGMLPN
+283 VYPNSAGMLPN

-311 RVFSSE
+311 RGLSSE
-317 EKAIF
+317 KGAIF

-351 WETDASPYDSG
+351 WETDTSPYDSG

-371 RVGNEAV
+371 HVGNEAV
-378 GEGGLAIGTRSGVL
+378 GEGGLGFGTRSGVL

-401 EADFRIRVLT
+401 EGDFRIRVLT

-435 AKGPDGKVVL
+435 AKGSNGEVVL
-445 LEKVGQDYLVADG
+445 LERVGQEYLVADG
-458 RLRIVGLSDLGQ
+458 KLRIVGLSDLGQ
-470 KENPDEGIFYDDCYA
+470 KEDPDEGIFYDDCYA

-526 PGPEPFEGVRYTAL
+526 PGPEPFEGVRYTAPGPADL
-540 HHAHVLHRAVGAENS
+540 EPVINALDNPMRVS
-555 RGAVRGPHQRAR
+555 REA
-567 RSIGNAQQPSHPGG
+567 SD
-581 LR
+581 

>member
-1 MILDANLHN
+1 
-10 KEGVKAT
+10 
-17 YMVNKVLKAGRIP
+17 MVNKVIKSGRIP
-30 AVLVG
+30 VVLVG
-35 WNIFDA
+35 WNMFDA
-41 LLHVAI
+41 ILHIAI
-47 GMEEPLRIT
+47 DMAEPLRIA
-56 GNIIAIFVAV
+56 GNTIAILV
-66 AILIG
+66 AISILLG

-76 SSILLLAAS
+76 SFPLLLVAF
-85 ISIVALNT
+85 ISTVALNT
-93 VHVNEH
+93 FHVSEN

-114 LLLRWAQILK
+114 LLLRWAQIFK
-124 IEDLKIREP
+124 IEDLKIRESE
-133 KKQKY
+133 KQKY
-138 FHKRWFTVAL
+138 FYKRWFAVAL
-148 SIFGVLVVLAVG
+148 SIFGVLVVLTVG
-160 VMNSLNMQDQLFD
+160 VMNSLNIQDQLFD

-184 EPVILSAGMGFEGII
+184 EPGILSAGMGFEGII
-199 GWPEVNEETVRE
+199 GWPEVNQETVRE

-234 STVSTAGV
+234 STVSTAGIE
-242 GLFYKGSSEDDD
+242 LFYKGTAEDDD

-277 LNTGEI
+277 LNTGDI

-311 RVFSSE
+311 RGLSSE
-317 EKAIF
+317 EGAVF

-351 WETDASPYDSG
+351 WETDTSPYDSG

-371 RVGNEAV
+371 HVGNEAL
-378 GEGGLAIGTRSGVL
+378 GEGGLGFGTRSGVL

-401 EADFRIRVLT
+401 EGDFRIRVLT

-435 AKGPDGKVVL
+435 ANGSNGELVL
-445 LEKVGQDYLVADG
+445 LEKVGQEYLVAG
-458 RLRIVGLSDLGQ
+458 GTLRIVGLSDLGQ

-501 AARNITHVEIPS
+501 AARNITYVEIPS

-526 PGPEPFEGVRYTAL
+526 PGPEPFEGVRYTAPGPADL
-540 HHAHVLHRAVGAENS
+540 EPVINALDNPMRVS
-555 RGAVRGPHQRAR
+555 REAK
-567 RSIGNAQQPSHPGG
+567 N
-581 LR
+581 

>member
-47 GMEEPLRIT
+47 GMAEPLRIT

-66 AILIG
+66 AILIS

-184 EPVILSAGMGFEGII
+184 EPVILSAGMGFEGLI
-199 GWPEVNEETVRE
+199 GWPEINEETVRE

-219 VMCTNGEDPPAGAYT
+219 VMCTNGEDPPVGAYT

-311 RVFSSE
+311 RGFSSE

-345 NAVGLS
+345 NAVGIS

-371 RVGNEAV
+371 HVGNEAV

-526 PGPEPFEGVRYTAL
+526 PGPEPFEGVRYTAPGPADL
-540 HHAHVLHRAVGAENS
+540 EPVINALDNPMRVS
-555 RGAVRGPHQRAR
+555 REAK
-567 RSIGNAQQPSHPGG
+567 N
-581 LR
+581 

>member
-1 MILDANLHN
+1 
-10 KEGVKAT
+10 
-17 YMVNKVLKAGRIP
+17 MVNKVIKTGRIP

-35 WNIFDA
+35 WNTFDA
-41 LLHVAI
+41 LLHIAI
-47 GMEEPLRIT
+47 DMAEPLRIT

-66 AILIG
+66 AILLG

-76 SSILLLAAS
+76 SFTLLLVAF
-85 ISIVALNT
+85 ISTVALNT
-93 VHVNEH
+93 AHVREH

-108 IGLSLY
+108 IDISLY
-114 LLLRWAQILK
+114 LLLRWAQIFK
-124 IEDLKIREP
+124 VEELKIRQS

-138 FHKRWFTVAL
+138 FHKRWFAVAL
-148 SIFGVLVVLAVG
+148 SIFGVLVVLAMG
-160 VMNSLNMQDQLFD
+160 VMSSLNMQDQLFD

-211 AEGSWYGS
+211 AGGSWYGS

-234 STVSTAGV
+234 STVSTAGIE
-242 GLFYKGSSEDDD
+242 LFYKGTAEDDD

-283 VFPNSAGMLPN
+283 VFPNSAGLLPN

-311 RVFSSE
+311 RGFSSE
-317 EKAIF
+317 EGAIF

-351 WETDASPYDSG
+351 WETDISPYDSG
-362 PKLVGAKLN
+362 PKLVGAKIN
-371 RVGNEAV
+371 HVGNEAL
-378 GEGGLAIGTRSGVL
+378 GEGGLGFGTRSGVL

-401 EADFRIRVLT
+401 EGDFRIRVLT

-435 AKGPDGKVVL
+435 AKGPNGEVVL
-445 LEKVGQDYLVADG
+445 LEKVGQEYLVADG
-458 RLRIVGLSDLGQ
+458 VLRIVGLSDLGQ
-470 KENPDEGIFYDDCYA
+470 KENPAEGIFYDDCYA

-501 AARNITHVEIPS
+501 AARNITYVEIPS

-526 PGPEPFEGVRYTAL
+526 PGPEPFEGVRYTAPGPADL
-540 HHAHVLHRAVGAENS
+540 EPVINALDNPMRVS
-555 RGAVRGPHQRAR
+555 REAK
-567 RSIGNAQQPSHPGG
+567 N
-581 LR
+581 

>member
-1 MILDANLHN
+1 
-10 KEGVKAT
+10 
-17 YMVNKVLKAGRIP
+17 MVDKFIKAGRIP

-35 WNIFDA
+35 WNMIDA

-47 GMEEPLRIT
+47 DMAEPLRIT
-56 GNIIAIFVAV
+56 GNIIAIVVAV
-66 AILIG
+66 AILLG

-76 SSILLLAAS
+76 SFILLLTAF
-85 ISIVALNT
+85 ISTVALNT
-93 VHVNEH
+93 VHVSEN
-99 DFAIPMLIF
+99 DFAVPMLIF

-114 LLLRWAQILK
+114 LLLRWAQIFK
-124 IEDLKIREP
+124 VKDFEIREP

-138 FHKRWFTVAL
+138 FYKRWFAVVL
-148 SIFGVLVVLAVG
+148 SVLGILVVLAVG
-160 VMNSLNMQDQLFD
+160 VMNSLNVQNQLFD

-211 AEGSWYGS
+211 AGGSWYGS
-219 VMCTNGEDPPAGAYT
+219 VICTNGEDPPAGAYT
-234 STVSTAGV
+234 STVSTAGIE
-242 GLFYKGSSEDDD
+242 LFYKGTAEDDD

-283 VFPNSAGMLPN
+283 VYPNSAGMLPN

-311 RVFSSE
+311 RGLSSE
-317 EKAIF
+317 EGAIF

-351 WETDASPYDSG
+351 WETNTSPYDSG

-371 RVGNEAV
+371 HVGNEAV
-378 GEGGLAIGTRSGVL
+378 GEGGLGFGTRSGVL

-401 EADFRIRVLT
+401 EGDFRIRVLT

-435 AKGPDGKVVL
+435 AKGSNGEVVL
-445 LEKVGQDYLVADG
+445 LEKVGQEYLVADG
-458 RLRIVGLSDLGQ
+458 TLRIVGLSDLGQ
-470 KENPDEGIFYDDCYA
+470 KEDPDEGIFYDDCYA

-526 PGPEPFEGVRYTAL
+526 PGPEPFEGVRYTAPGPADL
-540 HHAHVLHRAVGAENS
+540 EPVINALDNPMRVS
-555 RGAVRGPHQRAR
+555 REAK
-567 RSIGNAQQPSHPGG
+567 N
-581 LR
+581 

>member
-1 MILDANLHN
+1 
-10 KEGVKAT
+10 
-17 YMVNKVLKAGRIP
+17 MVNKIIKAGRIP
-30 AVLVG
+30 AVLIG
-35 WNIFDA
+35 WNMFDA
-41 LLHVAI
+41 ILHIAI
-47 GMEEPLRIT
+47 DMAEPLRIA
-56 GNIIAIFVAV
+56 GNTIAILV
-66 AILIG
+66 AISILLG

-76 SSILLLAAS
+76 SFPLLLVAF
-85 ISIVALNT
+85 ISTVALNT
-93 VHVNEH
+93 FHVSEN

-114 LLLRWAQILK
+114 LLLRWAQIFK
-124 IEDLKIREP
+124 IEDLKIRESE
-133 KKQKY
+133 KQKY
-138 FHKRWFTVAL
+138 FYKRWFAVAL
-148 SIFGVLVVLAVG
+148 SIFGVLVVLTVG
-160 VMNSLNMQDQLFD
+160 VINSLNIQDQLFD

-184 EPVILSAGMGFEGII
+184 EPGILSAGMGFEGII
-199 GWPEVNEETVRE
+199 GWPEVNQETVRE

-234 STVSTAGV
+234 STVSTAGIE
-242 GLFYKGSSEDDD
+242 LFYKGTAEDDD

-277 LNTGEI
+277 LNTGDI

-311 RVFSSE
+311 RGLSSE
-317 EKAIF
+317 EGAVF

-351 WETDASPYDSG
+351 WETDTSPYDSG

-371 RVGNEAV
+371 HVGNEAL
-378 GEGGLAIGTRSGVL
+378 GEGGLGFGTRSGVL

-401 EADFRIRVLT
+401 EGDFRIRVLT

-435 AKGPDGKVVL
+435 ANGSNGELVL
-445 LEKVGQDYLVADG
+445 LEKVGQEYLVAG
-458 RLRIVGLSDLGQ
+458 GTLRIVGLSDLGQ

-496 VGDEA
+496 VGDET

-513 LEGGYNAFYNPGG
+513 IEGGYNAFYNPGG
-526 PGPEPFEGVRYTAL
+526 PGPEPFEGVRYTAPGPADL
-540 HHAHVLHRAVGAENS
+540 EPVINALDNPMRVS
-555 RGAVRGPHQRAR
+555 REAK
-567 RSIGNAQQPSHPGG
+567 N
-581 LR
+581 

>member
-1 MILDANLHN
+1 
-10 KEGVKAT
+10 V
-17 YMVNKVLKAGRIP
+17 VNKIIKAGRIP
-30 AVLVG
+30 AVLIG
-35 WNIFDA
+35 WNMFDA
-41 LLHVAI
+41 ILHIAI
-47 GMEEPLRIT
+47 DMAEPLRIA
-56 GNIIAIFVAV
+56 GNTIAILV
-66 AILIG
+66 AISILLG

-76 SSILLLAAS
+76 SFPLLLVAF
-85 ISIVALNT
+85 ISTVALNT
-93 VHVNEH
+93 FHVSEN

-114 LLLRWAQILK
+114 LLLRWAQIFK
-124 IEDLKIREP
+124 IEDLKIRESE
-133 KKQKY
+133 KQKY
-138 FHKRWFTVAL
+138 FYKRWFAVAL
-148 SIFGVLVVLAVG
+148 SIFGVLVVLTVG
-160 VMNSLNMQDQLFD
+160 VMNSLNIQDQLFD

-184 EPVILSAGMGFEGII
+184 EPGILSAGMGFEGII
-199 GWPEVNEETVRE
+199 GWPEVNQETVRE

-234 STVSTAGV
+234 STVSTAGIE
-242 GLFYKGSSEDDD
+242 LFYKGTAEDDD

-277 LNTGEI
+277 LNTGDI

-311 RVFSSE
+311 RGLSSE
-317 EKAIF
+317 EGAVF

-351 WETDASPYDSG
+351 WETDTSPYDSG

-371 RVGNEAV
+371 HVGNEAL
-378 GEGGLAIGTRSGVL
+378 GEGGLGFGTRSGVL

-401 EADFRIRVLT
+401 EGDFRIRVLT

-435 AKGPDGKVVL
+435 ANGSNGELVL
-445 LEKVGQDYLVADG
+445 LEKVGQEYLVAG
-458 RLRIVGLSDLGQ
+458 GTLRIVGLSDLGQ

-513 LEGGYNAFYNPGG
+513 LEGGYSAFYNPGG
-526 PGPEPFEGVRYTAL
+526 PGPEPFDGVRYTAPGPADL
-540 HHAHVLHRAVGAENS
+540 EPVINALDNPMRIS
-555 RGAVRGPHQRAR
+555 REPK
-567 RSIGNAQQPSHPGG
+567 N
-581 LR
+581 

>member
-1 MILDANLHN
+1 
-10 KEGVKAT
+10 
-17 YMVNKVLKAGRIP
+17 MVNKVIKAGRIP
-30 AVLVG
+30 AVLIG
-35 WNIFDA
+35 WNMFDA
-41 LLHVAI
+41 ILHIAI
-47 GMEEPLRIT
+47 DMAEPLRIA
-56 GNIIAIFVAV
+56 GNTIAILV
-66 AILIG
+66 AISILLG

-76 SSILLLAAS
+76 SFPLLLVAF
-85 ISIVALNT
+85 ISTVALNT
-93 VHVNEH
+93 FHVSEN

-114 LLLRWAQILK
+114 LLLRWAQIFK
-124 IEDLKIREP
+124 IKDFEIREP

-138 FHKRWFTVAL
+138 FYKRWFTILL
-148 SIFGVLVVLAVG
+148 SVFGVLVVLAVG
-160 VMNSLNMQDQLFD
+160 VLNSLNVQNQLFD

-211 AEGSWYGS
+211 AGGSWYGS
-219 VMCTNGEDPPAGAYT
+219 VICTNGEDPPAGAYT
-234 STVSTAGV
+234 STVSTAGIE
-242 GLFYKGSSEDDD
+242 LFYKGTAEDDD

-263 VATETVDLTDFQFT
+263 VATETVDITDFQFT

-283 VFPNSAGMLPN
+283 VYPNSAGMLPN

-311 RVFSSE
+311 RGLSSE
-317 EKAIF
+317 KGAIF

-351 WETDASPYDSG
+351 WETDTSPYDSG

-371 RVGNEAV
+371 HVGNEAV
-378 GEGGLAIGTRSGVL
+378 GEGGLGFGTRSGVL

-401 EADFRIRVLT
+401 EGDFRIRVLT

-435 AKGPDGKVVL
+435 AKGSNGEVVL
-445 LEKVGQDYLVADG
+445 LEKVGQEYLVADG
-458 RLRIVGLSDLGQ
+458 KLRIVGLSDLGQ
-470 KENPDEGIFYDDCYA
+470 KEDPDEGIFYDDCYA

-526 PGPEPFEGVRYTAL
+526 PGPEPFEGVRYTAPGPADL
-540 HHAHVLHRAVGAENS
+540 EPVINALDNPMRVS
-555 RGAVRGPHQRAR
+555 REA
-567 RSIGNAQQPSHPGG
+567 NN
-581 LR
+581 

>member
-1 MILDANLHN
+1 
-10 KEGVKAT
+10 V
-17 YMVNKVLKAGRIP
+17 VNKVIKAGRIP

-35 WNIFDA
+35 WNMFDA

-47 GMEEPLRIT
+47 DMAEPLRIT
-56 GNIIAIFVAV
+56 GNIIAIVVAV
-66 AILIG
+66 AILLG

-76 SSILLLAAS
+76 SFTLLLVAF
-85 ISIVALNT
+85 ISTVALNT
-93 VHVNEH
+93 AHVREH

-108 IGLSLY
+108 IDISLY
-114 LLLRWAQILK
+114 LLLRWAQIFK
-124 IEDLKIREP
+124 VEELKIRQP

-138 FHKRWFTVAL
+138 FHKRWFAVAL
-148 SIFGVLVVLAVG
+148 SIFGVLVVLAMG
-160 VMNSLNMQDQLFD
+160 VMSSLNMQDQLFD

-199 GWPEVNEETVRE
+199 GWPQVNEETVRE

-234 STVSTAGV
+234 STVSTAGIE
-242 GLFYKGSSEDDD
+242 LFYKGTAEDDD

-283 VFPNSAGMLPN
+283 VFPNSAGLLPN

-311 RVFSSE
+311 RGFSSE
-317 EKAIF
+317 EGAIF

-351 WETDASPYDSG
+351 WETDISPYDSG
-362 PKLVGAKLN
+362 PKLVGAKIN
-371 RVGNEAV
+371 HVGNEAL
-378 GEGGLAIGTRSGVL
+378 GEGGLGFGTRSGVL

-401 EADFRIRVLT
+401 EGDFRIRVLT

-435 AKGPDGKVVL
+435 AKGPNGEVVL
-445 LEKVGQDYLVADG
+445 LEKVGQEYLVADG
-458 RLRIVGLSDLGQ
+458 VLRIVGLSDLGQ
-470 KENPDEGIFYDDCYA
+470 KENPAEGIFYDDCYA

-501 AARNITHVEIPS
+501 AARNITYVEIPS

-526 PGPEPFEGVRYTAL
+526 PGPEPFEGVRYTAPGPADL
-540 HHAHVLHRAVGAENS
+540 EPVINALDNPMRVS
-555 RGAVRGPHQRAR
+555 REAK
-567 RSIGNAQQPSHPGG
+567 N
-581 LR
+581 

>member
-1 MILDANLHN
+1 
-10 KEGVKAT
+10 V
-17 YMVNKVLKAGRIP
+17 VNKVIKSGRIP

-35 WNIFDA
+35 WNAFDA
-41 LLHVAI
+41 LLHIAI
-47 GMEEPLRIT
+47 DMAEPLRIT
-56 GNIIAIFVAV
+56 GNVIAILVAV
-66 AILIG
+66 AILLG

-76 SSILLLAAS
+76 SFSLLLAAF
-85 ISIVALNT
+85 ISTVALNT
-93 VHVNEH
+93 VHVSEN

-114 LLLRWAQILK
+114 LLLRWAQIFK
-124 IEDLKIREP
+124 IEDLKITET

-138 FHKRWFTVAL
+138 FHKRWFAVAL
-148 SIFGVLVVLAVG
+148 SIFGVLVVLSVG

-173 GALKEADYWSD
+173 GALKDADYWSD

-211 AEGSWYGS
+211 AGGSWYGS

-234 STVSTAGV
+234 STVSTAGIE
-242 GLFYKGSSEDDD
+242 LFYKGTAEDDD

-283 VFPNSAGMLPN
+283 VYPNSAGMLPN

-311 RVFSSE
+311 RGFGSE
-317 EKAIF
+317 EGAIF

-351 WETDASPYDSG
+351 WETDISPYDSG

-371 RVGNEAV
+371 HVGKEAL
-378 GEGGLAIGTRSGVL
+378 GEGGLGFGTRSGVL

-401 EADFRIRVLT
+401 EGDFRIRVLT

-435 AKGPDGKVVL
+435 ANGPDGETVL
-445 LEKVGQDYLVADG
+445 LEKVGHEYLVAG
-458 RLRIVGLSDLGQ
+458 GTLRIVGLSDLGQ
-470 KENPDEGIFYDDCYA
+470 KEDPDAGIFYDDCYA

-513 LEGGYNAFYNPGG
+513 LEGGYKAFYNPGG
-526 PGPEPFEGVRYTAL
+526 PGPEPFEGVRYTAPGPADL
-540 HHAHVLHRAVGAENS
+540 EPVTKALDNPMRVS
-555 RGAVRGPHQRAR
+555 RDAK
-567 RSIGNAQQPSHPGG
+567 N
-581 LR
+581 